1 MEEGNGPGL
10 SVAWVFAKAGEIF
23 KPNAVKFTAIMFVL
37 LAPGFLL
44 REISGNVFMILF
56 SLLVLVAG
64 TAMAGAAV
72 AIATLGNRDDA
83 DGDIMRLISRAM
95 PFFGTVF
102 VAQLMVTVAFL
113 IGLVVLILPGIA
125 IYSLFMFAI
134 PAIVAERKSAIG
146 ALERSVELG
155 QGVRLEVFLV
165 ALIYFVLFII
175 VYWLPSLILDRLFFI
190 GAVIR
195 LMLEAGLS
203 AFGVV
208 LAVTAYVRLREA
220 GGGTTSA
227 AAD

>member
-1 MEEGNGPGL
+1 MEEAHGPGL

-23 KPNAVKFTAIMFVL
+23 KREAVKFTAIMFVL

-44 REISGNVFMILF
+44 TEISGNLFINLF
-56 SLLVLVAG
+56 SLLLLVAG
-64 TAMAGAAV
+64 TALAGAAV

-83 DGDIMRLISRAM
+83 DGDIIRLIRRAT

-102 VAQLMVTVAFL
+102 VAQLIVTVALL

-155 QGVRLEVFLV
+155 QGARLEVFLV
-165 ALIYFVLFII
+165 ALIYFVLFVI
-175 VYWLPSLILDRLFFI
+175 VYFLPSLILDHFFFI

-195 LMLEAGLS
+195 LLLDAALS

-208 LAVTAYVRLREA
+208 LAVTAYVRLRQA
-220 GGGTTSA
+220 GEGTTA
-227 AAD
+227 ASD

>member
-1 MEEGNGPGL
+1 MEEGHGSGL
-10 SVAWVFAKAGEIF
+10 SVPWVFAKAGEIF
-23 KPNAVKFTAIMFVL
+23 KPNAVKFTAIMFVA

-44 REISGNVFMILF
+44 RESSGNVLIILF
-56 SLLVLVAG
+56 SLLLLVAG
-64 TAMAGAAV
+64 TALAGAAV

-102 VAQLMVTVAFL
+102 VAQLIVTVAFL
-113 IGLVVLILPGIA
+113 IGLVILILPGIA

-134 PAIVAERKSAIG
+134 PAIVAERKSGIG

-155 QGVRLEVFLV
+155 QGARFDVFLV
-165 ALIYFVLFII
+165 ALIYFVLFVI
-175 VYWLPSLILDRLFFI
+175 VFLLANLILGQLFFI
-190 GAVIR
+190 GAIIR
-195 LMLEAGLS
+195 LMLDAGLS

-220 GGGTTSA
+220 GGTTTA